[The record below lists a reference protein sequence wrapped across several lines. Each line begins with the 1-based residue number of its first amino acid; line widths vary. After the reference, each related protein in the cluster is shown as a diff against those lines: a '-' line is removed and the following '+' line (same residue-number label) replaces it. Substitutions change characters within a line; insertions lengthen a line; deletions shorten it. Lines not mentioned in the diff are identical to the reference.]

1 MKHLPSGGVDA
12 CSVMAQ
18 CGSDSGDSSDPEDD
32 GRLRWMVGPYMTPH
46 MNAPHGRLSWMDD
59 QDPEGGDFMG
69 FGKHA
74 TNTYQQ
80 VKDMDGAY
88 CAWAMKEC
96 DKTSSLDFRR
106 FVSWLNSATAAP
118 AAVEAVVTRPSGSSS
133 ASATTPATP
142 AAATA
147 PTPGSASAPTPGTR
161 AAATAPTPGSAS
173 APSQR
178 AAPRQQIGNR
188 PHDDRMREGLVDD
201 PESLR
206 QQWWLTKSGYWWTRR
221 GPDHDWYPWYG
232 NTPPWP

>member
-74 TNTYQQ
+74 TKTYQQ

-96 DKTSSLDFRR
+96 DTTSSLGFRR

-118 AAVEAVVTRPSGSSS
+118 TAVEAVVTRPSGSSS

-147 PTPGSASAPTPGTR
+147 PTPGSASAP
-161 AAATAPTPGSAS
+161 
-173 APSQR
+173 SQR

-188 PHDDRMREGLVDD
+188 PHDDRMRELGGGD
-201 PESLR
+201 PER
-206 QQWWLTKSGYWWTRR
+206 EWWRTRSGVWWTRR
-221 GPDHDWYPWYG
+221 GPQHGWYVWEG
-232 NTPPWP
+232 NNSWWP